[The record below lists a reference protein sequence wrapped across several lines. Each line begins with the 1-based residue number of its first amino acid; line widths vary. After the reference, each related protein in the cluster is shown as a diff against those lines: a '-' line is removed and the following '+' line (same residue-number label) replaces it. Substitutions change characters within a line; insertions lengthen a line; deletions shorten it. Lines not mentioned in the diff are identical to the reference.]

1 MNSLRNSDVAI
12 AKFVEQNIETL
23 TKNSEIIWRMNSSVA
38 RGRVWEQVRKHSD
51 LKAWEFIGSQNQKLL
66 DFFYDKTGIIMQ
78 QKTIGMV
85 TEHTLK
91 NYIPRYAKVINDL
104 DNVVRAKKFVLQGG
118 RTLQVNS
125 ARLDIVIP
133 KGLDASILKNGLQ
146 AHIISN
152 QKKVI
157 LNIIT
162 K

>member
-1 MNSLRNSDVAI
+1 
-12 AKFVEQNIETL
+12 
-23 TKNSEIIWRMNSSVA
+23 
-38 RGRVWEQVRKHSD
+38 
-51 LKAWEFIGSQNQKLL
+51 
-66 DFFYDKTGIIMQ
+66 MQ